1 MVAPVNTITIQDI
14 SIPLDGYDCLAH
26 TDPVIY
32 SMMHFLRWSLQERL
46 GGAWFNACTKVGA
59 TDMRSSIVAQASYVP
74 LQMISLNQFNKMP
87 MLQIERTKSEVK
99 NDSNFNVRFIS
110 TFAIHF
116 ILPAMESNKLT
127 HLYPF
132 LNDVSKVVFQDLKT
146 NRNVNYT
153 NVKGVKGGAAV
164 FADFFYG
171 ENKVDFGSLE
181 LGDDRQSLIF
191 PTLSLT
197 VSGFEKSEPGLVG
210 EEYVTAIDG
219 YAYTDTIAGGLI
231 QETFTIESS

>member
-1 MVAPVNTITIQDI
+1 MVAHNTINIQDI
-14 SIPLDGYDCLAH
+14 DIPLDGYDVIH
-26 TDPVIY
+26 TDPVIN
-32 SMMHFLRWSLQERL
+32 SMMHYLRFCLQESL
-46 GGAWFNACTKVGA
+46 GAMWYSACTKVGKL
-59 TDMRSSIVAQASYVP
+59 DLRSNIVQQASYIP

-99 NDSNFNVRFIS
+99 NDSNFNIRFIS

-116 ILPAMESNKLT
+116 ILPAMESNQLT

-132 LNDVSKVVFQDLKT
+132 MNDVSKVIFQSLKT

-153 NVKGVKGGAAV
+153 NVKGVLGGAAI

-197 VSGFEKSEPGLVG
+197 VSGFEKSEPGLTG

-219 YAYTDTIAGGLI
+219 YQYVDTIAGGLI
-231 QETFTIESS
+231 QNRFIVD